1 MDDDEL
7 ESEFSV
13 EELAPGPGPY
23 RVGVVRGIGPRVD
36 DQTDGTSIRAYLSKE
51 GYPISL
57 AVSGDWTTVEG
68 ALTDLAYEMAL
79 RTHRQNQVA
88 LSTHRQNTRLRDALK
103 EARKELARLHA
114 ENLELKT
121 TAKKSKKKPK
131 E

>member
-23 RVGVVRGIGPRVD
+23 RVGVVR
-36 DQTDGTSIRAYLSKE
+36 QTDGTSIRAYLSKE